1 MPDQVAKVSICRDD
15 VVTLPEAGPINT
27 RGDRHMSSGWPHT
40 EDGWDMSDQRR
51 TPLGP
56 EVSWPTGYPAMGDG
70 DGDYRYPAERPADGP
85 GRHPYAAFDSTA
97 FDSAGYG
104 DDGYHDPGYQ
114 GPAAQ
119 DAGIAGT
126 RTVRGFVESGQG
138 QTDYRDAGY
147 AGSSYLPPAAGT
159 GYGQLGYAGSSYAA
173 SDEIGAGYPPAAEV
187 AAVPHGAD
195 LYKQPWD
202 YDQPLRYDGEDDS
215 YLPD

>member
-56 EVSWPTGYPAMGDG
+56 EVSWPTGYPAMGYG

-126 RTVRGFVESGQG
+126 RTVRGFVEQGRDRSGYALPAVGPGYG
-138 QTDYRDAGY
+138 QSGYEDFGY
-147 AGSSYLPPAAGT
+147 AGS
-159 GYGQLGYAGSSYAA
+159 GYGGSGY
-173 SDEIGAGYPPAAEV
+173 DGAGEIEV
-187 AAVPHGAD
+187 AYPRSGAPGGAYQGAD
-195 LYKQPWD
+195 LYQQPWD
-202 YDQPLRYDGEDDS
+202 YDQPLRYE
-215 YLPD
+215 